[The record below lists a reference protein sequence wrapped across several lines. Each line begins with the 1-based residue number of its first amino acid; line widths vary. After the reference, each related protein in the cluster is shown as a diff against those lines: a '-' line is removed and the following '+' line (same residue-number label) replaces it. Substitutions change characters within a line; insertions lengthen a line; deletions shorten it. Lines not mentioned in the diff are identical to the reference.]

1 LEQIAILE
9 PKDLDY
15 GDEAGMDSRDDYPYG
30 WNEKGNRFYV
40 LKSEQGQGTKEL
52 INMLPAY
59 CQCQL
64 MLRLHLLE
72 LAIELF
78 LAN

>member
-9 PKDLDY
+9 PKDLIY
-15 GDEAGMDSRDDYPYG
+15 GDEAGMDSQDDYPYG

-40 LKSEQGQGTKEL
+40 LKSEQGEGL

-78 LAN
+78 LGT